1 MNAKLWDKLPMITL
15 ADEEV
20 RQLYFSTAKCREL
33 AHRLGYDSTS
43 ALLAGLGA
51 PKEGV
56 KPVDVIDFLPHAL
69 FCGLA
74 YQNGDT
80 PLTFEE
86 VDALIPIGRINE
98 LGVEVFAAFQ
108 GFSREGAAAFMK
120 TIDLNKLRNLPQEP
134 SSGLTLISETSAS
147 PESNLDLP
155 PTNTGN

>member
-1 MNAKLWDKLPMITL
+1 MNTKLWDKLPTIML
-15 ADEEV
+15 ADDEV

-43 ALLAGLGA
+43 ALLAGLGPA
-51 PKEGV
+51 KEGV

-98 LGVEVFAAFQ
+98 LGIEVFAAFQ

-120 TIDLNKLRNLPQEP
+120 TIDLNKLRNLPPEP
-134 SSGLTLISETSAS
+134 SLESMPISATSPSLESNSAS
-147 PESNLDLP
+147 L
-155 PTNTGN
+155 PTNTGT